1 MYRTGDLGRM
11 SRDGE
16 LEYVGRKDQQVKVRG
31 YRIETGEVEAA
42 LLEVEWVREAVVV
55 VREDVAGDQRFPC
68 VVAEAA
74 IVLKFRSVLT
84 RTSYFC
90 APSTASQPS
99 TTSLTRVS
107 GLFAGLG
114 SVGCAIGSTVYD
126 RTCDHSVAR
135 PALRSARTRQ
145 YQVFGACGE
154 VNR

>member
-1 MYRTGDLGRM
+1 MGCSSSGRTGLGSDPNCQRR
-11 SRDGE
+11 SNCQVLSGQ
-16 LEYVGRKDQQVKVRG
+16 VGHGLVRPATSSARTCHQ
-31 YRIETGEVEAA
+31 YWSLSSV
-42 LLEVEWVREAVVV
+42 
-55 VREDVAGDQRFPC
+55 VAGDQWFPY

-126 RTCDHSVAR
+126 RTPDHSVAR